1 MQTIAR
7 ANRVTSWQIK
17 GVSKRNGEIVDYY
30 NVFRNM
36 KKALKN
42 YAQGEEG
49 LDDAPVREKS
59 DLFRLLDESIE
70 QGKAFCREK
79 GVDLDSLLREE
90 DVFKNVENFKRYAD
104 TLLGMDE
111 WRKAFAV
118 YENTITSLF
127 EAGKPEIL
135 GRPVVRSVAAFQYLR
150 GVIDSI
156 VEQQDI
162 NAVGRRIGELLD
174 ESLVVDPS
182 AGFPIRESEIE
193 LQIAKK
199 TKVWDL
205 SKLNFDKLKEEFE
218 QATYKNIEIA
228 DLRAFIEHKLQQML
242 EKNSTRANF
251 AQRLQEIIDQYNSGG
266 STNENYFDELMKFT
280 RDLQSEDER
289 HIREGLSDD
298 ELEIFDLLKK
308 DKMTKDEGQKVRLA
322 AKSLL
327 HRLLEE
333 SPKVLVQDWYKD
345 TQTKNVVRSTVESVL
360 NENLP
365 DSYDRILFKEKC
377 DSVFDMMLDYAGQGR
392 KWVA

>member
-1 MQTIAR
+1 
-7 ANRVTSWQIK
+7 
-17 GVSKRNGEIVDYY
+17 
-30 NVFRNM
+30 
-36 KKALKN
+36 
-42 YAQGEEG
+42 
-49 LDDAPVREKS
+49 
-59 DLFRLLDESIE
+59 
-70 QGKAFCREK
+70 
-79 GVDLDSLLREE
+79 
-90 DVFKNVENFKRYAD
+90 
-104 TLLGMDE
+104 
-111 WRKAFAV
+111 
-118 YENTITSLF
+118 
-127 EAGKPEIL
+127 
-135 GRPVVRSVAAFQYLR
+135 
-150 GVIDSI
+150 
-156 VEQQDI
+156 
-162 NAVGRRIGELLD
+162 
-174 ESLVVDPS
+174 VVDPS
-182 AGFPIRESEIE
+182 AGSPIRESEIE